1 VLLQN
6 FCGSGFVR
14 QMKSTRTS
22 GVFRTSFVLLTLLLS
37 ACAAELESM
46 DKDIKPADLEAL
58 KAIGAKA
65 NGLVA
70 WTSSR
75 DGLPHVYVMKT
86 DGTEMRQLTKGNHT
100 DWRPRFSPDGSKI
113 LFSRS
118 RDQGFVRESEANAPG
133 TWDLYTVPTAGGELT
148 KVVEDAAWGSW
159 TAGDE
164 IVFVRGAKIMRT
176 KAGASGE
183 TKITD
188 TSRYPFFQGA
198 FVQQPEI
205 SHDGHFIALTL
216 AGGHRQAGIW
226 NIKKK
231 TWMQMGEGGQIGW
244 APDGASVYWADADG
258 KDGSRIAREPV
269 VAGTP
274 ADERDPDKILLV
286 DLGGKRSRERFPRLS
301 ADGKW
306 LVFSASIGSLEDDL
320 EDHEIYL
327 WEVGSSS
334 KHATRLTF
342 NTANDSWPDIFVGG
356 AAASAED
363 ASGEAA
369 ANAEKTSESATK
381 DEGAN
386 ESAGEEKKPAGPEAG
401 GEPEAAPAK
410 AAASGP
416 AAEQADEA
424 VTAPPAKSKGK
435 KKKKHR

>member
-1 VLLQN
+1 
-6 FCGSGFVR
+6 
-14 QMKSTRTS
+14 M
-22 GVFRTSFVLLTLLLS
+22 TLLLS

-58 KAIGAKA
+58 KATGAKA

-86 DGTEMRQLTKGNHT
+86 DGTETRQLTKGSHT

-118 RDQGFVRESEANAPG
+118 RDRGFVRQAEANAPG

-164 IVFVRGAKIMRT
+164 IVFVRGSKIMRT
-176 KAGASGE
+176 KIGAEGE

-188 TSRYPFFQGA
+188 TSRYPFFDGS
-198 FVQQPEI
+198 FVQQPEV

-320 EDHEIYL
+320 EDHELYL

-342 NTANDSWPDIFVGG
+342 NTANDSWPDIFVG
-356 AAASAED
+356 AAAAAAEEG
-363 ASGEAA
+363 SGEAA
-369 ANAEKTSESATK
+369 PKSEKTADSAVK
-381 DEGAN
+381 DEGA
-386 ESAGEEKKPAGPEAG
+386 GEKKAAASDNG
-401 GEPEAAPAK
+401 GEPEEAPAK
-410 AAASGP
+410 AAASEP
-416 AAEQADEA
+416 AAEEAGEA

-435 KKKKHR
+435 KKKHR